1 MAGDSDQG
9 EREPEM
15 RTEKVLQDFA
25 DGGRQF
31 GF

>member
-1 MAGDSDQG
+1 MAGDSDRG
-9 EREPEM
+9 ERDHEM